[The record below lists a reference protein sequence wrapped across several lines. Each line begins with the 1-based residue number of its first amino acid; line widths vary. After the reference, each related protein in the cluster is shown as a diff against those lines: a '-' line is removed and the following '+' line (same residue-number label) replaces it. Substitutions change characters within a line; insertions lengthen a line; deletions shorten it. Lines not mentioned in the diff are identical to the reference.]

1 MRLDKPKQPA
11 LEVHIG
17 DTKNLEK
24 GEGVDEVQV
33 KVMSNATVT
42 ALNQTVVDVS
52 LGNISSGNTS
62 FEEVNTTSIEEDA
75 PSSELSTQLQH
86 ALQGKNVSN
95 ETTIEETMQSKVNK
109 LRSDSS
115 SYTNILQNTL

>member
-62 FEEVNTTSIEEDA
+62 FEEGNTTSIEEDD